1 MEGSVDVHKYRYLV
15 LQAPINITFE
25 QSSFF
30 GIFIQGVCVWKES
43 TYENDKYYAILKPV
57 FLCFLGYIF
66 LHAQKPYKYS
76 NIVRPNQIM
85 WQKIIT
91 NYKKQECNVMLI

>member
-1 MEGSVDVHKYRYLV
+1 MSVDVDKYRYLV

-66 LHAQKPYKYS
+66 FCMRKNHINTPISLDPTKLCERK
-76 NIVRPNQIM
+76 
-85 WQKIIT
+85 
-91 NYKKQECNVMLI
+91 E